1 MVAFVLLLESL
12 KWLLENIRRVLE
24 HRSALFEDGGCL
36 LELLTDLLE
45 VRTFISTFFYLLE
58 QCRTILEV
66 FEMHCIETISS
77 LSS

>member
-12 KWLLENIRRVLE
+12 KGLLENVRRVLE